1 MTNPKKGPNVVRAK
15 LVPEQPVL
23 LCLTLRDT
31 FGSPLTGMKLT
42 AKQAGKELRGPG
54 GAALVTSDKGR
65 VDIADVRAPAALE
78 LSLDP
83 NFVPV
88 DDEDRRP
95 NTKYQYNIANVT
107 EIVEYQ
113 VVDDP
118 ANASPIDSKRAFA
131 TAFASVN
138 PFDPVF
144 RFPWQNPLHHEKLEG
159 KDRIYAKRLFNLGS
173 ALQIL
178 FNVKQPVVDALD
190 HKGLITRLVDLFEQS
205 KETAAAEAAALQA
218 TSSETDQGTEHEPEK
233 PPPST
238 PAPLPAEPTPEDPL
252 KSTHKIE
259 VKDETPK
266 PEQPAPP
273 PPKPPPGAPNATT
286 ESASLPRWVWYLLFH
301 HSGLRY
307 TPKALSSQFGAHGTY
322 IYPGLILQKMRERE
336 LDDQLGDS
344 APAPDAADITEAVA
358 LAERSKKNDAAK
370 ASILTT
376 DPKKQK
382 AGISTLFLAIAAAEQ
397 QRLRAFQGPGDI
409 LTGDHFALGLLK
421 AKRLKK
427 HPILIDTLWDVITSS
442 TSLRNDIQKDNWE
455 RIPAGFSVI
464 SPVFLSKK
472 DRADKKP
479 LGLDDTAWRLR
490 RQETLD
496 TILSAAVC
504 DQTSE
509 SAELLRGHTLSGGIP
524 ANARR
529 CKSLQYFTFANATFL
544 RRGMHL
550 FYTGFG
556 LARADQDYPTT
567 LLPWEGA
574 AVFVNRLPDKDKT
587 KRVATPIA
595 NIAQVKIEDIVD
607 VNHPINQAIA
617 QKNKVDTERALNGK
631 QKPPQLTPLSIIDPA
646 KRFDGVRRMD
656 AESLGN
662 GARGDAFV
670 KCVDDDPKVGNLVRL
685 QVMKLTHQ
693 EIIIDIVTKPRGV
706 IIQLFSTAAGPIG
719 ESGTGIRSH
728 VLPDADPVDAKMNI
742 VFGFIGETALE
753 KVALMDAC
761 YLNPALLRK

>member
-1 MTNPKKGPNVVRAK
+1 MTIPKTGPNVIRAK
-15 LVPEQPVL
+15 LAPEQPVL

-31 FGSPLTGMKLT
+31 FGSPITGMKLT
-42 AKQAGKELRGPG
+42 ATQAGKELRGPG
-54 GAALVTSDKGR
+54 GGALVTSDKGR
-65 VDIADVRAPAALE
+65 VDIVDVRAPGALE

-88 DDEDRRP
+88 DAEDRRP

-131 TAFASVN
+131 TAFATVN

-144 RFPWQNPLHHEKLEG
+144 RFPWQNPLHHEKLAG
-159 KDRIYAKRLFNLGS
+159 KDRIYANRLVNLSS
-173 ALQIL
+173 ALQVL
-178 FNVKQPVVDALD
+178 FKVDPAAANALD

-205 KETAAAEAAALQA
+205 KATAAAEAAALQA
-218 TSSETDQGTEHEPEK
+218 TSSETDQGTAHEPETT
-233 PPPST
+233 PPST
-238 PAPLPAEPTPEDPL
+238 PTPLPAEPTPEDPL

-266 PEQPAPP
+266 PEQAASPP
-273 PPKPPPGAPNATT
+273 PTPPAAAPSATT
-286 ESASLPRWVWYLLFH
+286 DSASLPRWVWYLLFH

-307 TPKALSSQFGAHGTY
+307 TPKAVTSPFGAHGTY

-370 ASILTT
+370 ASILTS

-382 AGISTLFLAIAAAEQ
+382 AGISKLFLAIADAEQ
-397 QRLRAFQGPGDI
+397 QRLRAFHGPADI

-427 HPILIDTLWDVITSS
+427 HTILTDAVWDVVTSS
-442 TSLRNDIQKDNWE
+442 TSLRNDIQKDDWE
-455 RIPAGFSVI
+455 RLPVGFSL
-464 SPVFLSKK
+464 SPVFLTKK
-472 DRADKKP
+472 DEEEKKKG
-479 LGLDDTAWRLR
+479 LGLDVTAWRLR

-509 SAELLRGHTLSGGIP
+509 SAELVRGHTLSGGIP
-524 ANARR
+524 ANARQ
-529 CKSLQYFTFANATFL
+529 CTSLQYFTFANAKLL

-556 LARADQDYPTT
+556 AAGADQDYPTT

-574 AVFVNRLPDKDKT
+574 AVFVDRLPDKTT
-587 KRVATPIA
+587 KRVATPFATIA
-595 NIAQVKIEDIVD
+595 VVKIEDIVD
-607 VNHPINQAIA
+607 ANHPINKAIA
-617 QKNKVDTERALNGK
+617 LQNKAITDNALANK
-631 QKPPQLTPLSIIDPA
+631 RKPSQLTPLSIIDPA

-662 GARGDAFV
+662 GSRGDAFV
-670 KCVDDDPKVGNLVRL
+670 KCVDDPNPKVNAVRL
-685 QVMKLTHQ
+685 HVMKWTHQ
-693 EIIIDIVTKPRGV
+693 EIIVDIVTQPRSV
-706 IIQLFSTAAGPIG
+706 LIRLFSTAAGSFG
-719 ESGTGIRSH
+719 TDGTGIRSYT
-728 VLPDADPVDAKMNI
+728 LRSDDTVDAKMNI
-742 VFGFIGETALE
+742 VFGFIGETAAE
-753 KVALMDAC
+753 RVALMDAC
-761 YLNPALLRK
+761 YLNPALLRR